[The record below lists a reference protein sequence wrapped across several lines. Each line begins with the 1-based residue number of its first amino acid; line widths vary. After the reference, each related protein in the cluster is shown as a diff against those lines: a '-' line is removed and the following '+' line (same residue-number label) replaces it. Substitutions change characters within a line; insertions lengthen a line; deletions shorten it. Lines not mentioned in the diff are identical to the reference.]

1 MKAPTADYSSL
12 SQALSSKTSA
22 LQTSYAAKDASNW
35 KSSYDIQQQSF
46 DLSKRSL
53 DLQEESTKV
62 NGIVNVASGVVQ
74 LGEDIAS
81 AVMGVASAKQD
92 AGKQDLTMKAT
103 QMSSDWE
110 TLLNMNPDF
119 MTELDDP
126 VTGAKTLGL
135 SEKGQEAYSKLE
147 AQYFPSDTKYGWGL
161 DDIASNIKQNL
172 KVNAVSYAQSLAL
185 SNIQGQADAA
195 YSYNLDYAQNLD
207 LQSGETE
214 TVTISDGN
222 GGTRTLTVGKNT
234 KALIDSRSYLG
245 ASWQSNQ
252 YEVAAQNL
260 VDSRQERIISD
271 VSEGYTN
278 GTYITDAA
286 AREALSSTITAHLD
300 SIEDP
305 TERATA
311 REKIKTAISSGIQT
325 YFTNRVNSIMAQD
338 TDSYSELQKLYN
350 SVSTDGDFSLKSLF
364 YDEDGNENPY
374 VDNVTLSNV
383 RSTILS
389 EMSAIEETAGTVAT
403 NKVSNGLSLINSQ
416 LKSGSMSPEGWVGS
430 FRNIMAD
437 AYGSDWMFNDEAKQV
452 FDNTVLSLLP
462 EDLKSDLSFKAAW
475 NSAVGTMFNMNY
487 EDLDYDQQVQ
497 AIAAQTN
504 MMNDL
509 MDAVVN
515 DPTIAMDPNKYAETL
530 SDIASRYNATYL
542 DIISGKFEANYFQ
555 TIGGNEGPKVFN
567 SSMNK
572 IVDAYSELIEE
583 NINDYGVWD
592 RSGDNL
598 PNGVNDTVTEA
609 LTVLA
614 KYTDNT
620 NAKLI
625 AEPKAGQIEF
635 EKDDDGN
642 LKIKTVTWDGY
653 EIDGAKGKVIYNASS
668 KSWKLDYEGPSLE
681 AQAAAISA
689 VTGTTVTVDD
699 VQAMQRMVEEADNAA
714 RSGNVLSPTSATI
727 GETAQMTLDA
737 VKNGN
742 IYTTG
747 KPSKEDAARLDN
759 SVDYF
764 VSKGGNNGTD
774 GGLEQFLW
782 SAATDEA
789 SLDSTLEKLKAKH
802 ESGEFE
808 PGMSSAEY
816 DEWSNSIAD
825 KVRTNRGWKESDTD
839 TETPAET
846 AEAAETPQAQTD
858 EGKTTEVVADEETT
872 KTVVPVDEAVNT
884 FVNTKDESDG
894 ALIQFLMEMAT
905 DEERLDDAV
914 EKLKE
919 KHANKETAADVDD
932 DEYNEWVTGVA
943 ERIKAVKKLSK
954 ASVVK
959 KKETVAETPKSTE
972 ETVETPK
979 EVAAETPKESAKE
992 TLVKD
997 NFKKASF
1004 DPNVPLKEQVMKA
1017 VNEEQT
1023 RLETKA
1029 QTAIGTLVREGR
1041 SLKTGDI
1048 YTLLE
1053 SNYDCIDTFAD
1064 KLKQAIADGDI
1075 KYNNFSEIEDYY
1087 KDVDSYIDATVKRI
1101 KNEKKGK

>member
-62 NGIVNVASGVVQ
+62 NGIVNVTSGVVQ

-81 AVMGVASAKQD
+81 AVMGIASAKQD

-161 DDIASNIKQNL
+161 DEIASNIKQNL

-214 TVTISDGN
+214 AVSISDGN

-234 KALIDSRSYLG
+234 KVLIDSRSYLG
-245 ASWQSNQ
+245 SSWQANQ

-260 VDSRQERIISD
+260 IDSRQERIISD
-271 VSEGYTN
+271 LSEGYTN

-286 AREALSSTITAHLD
+286 AREALNSTITAHLD

-311 REKIKTAISSGIQT
+311 KEKIKTAISTGIQT

-350 SVSTDGDFSLKSLF
+350 SVSIDGDFSLKSLF

-374 VDNVTLSNV
+374 VDNLTLSNV

-416 LKSGSMSPEGWVGS
+416 LKTGSMSPEGWVGS

-497 AIAAQTN
+497 AVAAQTN

-509 MDAVVN
+509 MDAVIN
-515 DPTIAMDPNKYAETL
+515 DPTIALDPNKYAETL
-530 SDIASRYNATYL
+530 TDIASRYNATYL
-542 DIISGKFEANYFQ
+542 DILSGKFEANYFQ

-567 SSMNK
+567 SSMK
-572 IVDAYSELIEE
+572 EIVNAYSELIEE
-583 NINDYGVWD
+583 NVNDYGVWD

-598 PNGVNDTVTEA
+598 PNGVNNTVTEA

-653 EIDGAKGKVIYNASS
+653 EINGAKGKVIYNASS

-689 VTGTTVTVDD
+689 ITGTTVTVDD
-699 VQAMQRMVEEADNAA
+699 VQAMQRMVEEADNAV
-714 RSGNVLSPTSATI
+714 RSGNDVLFPTTATI
-727 GETAQMTLDA
+727 GETAQMTLNA

-747 KPSKEDAARLDN
+747 KPSKEDTARLDN

-789 SLDSTLEKLKAKH
+789 SLESTLEKLKAKH
-802 ESGEFE
+802 ESGEFV

-825 KVRTNRGWKESDTD
+825 KVRTNRGWKESDTG

-846 AEAAETPQAQTD
+846 
-858 EGKTTEVVADEETT
+858 
-872 KTVVPVDEAVNT
+872 
-884 FVNTKDESDG
+884 
-894 ALIQFLMEMAT
+894 
-905 DEERLDDAV
+905 V
-914 EKLKE
+914 E
-919 KHANKETAADVDD
+919 
-932 DEYNEWVTGVA
+932 
-943 ERIKAVKKLSK
+943 
-954 ASVVK
+954 
-959 KKETVAETPKSTE
+959 
-972 ETVETPK
+972 
-979 EVAAETPKESAKE
+979 AAETPKESSME

-997 NFKKASF
+997 NSKKASF

-1017 VNEEQT
+1017 VKEEQT

-1053 SNYDCIDTFAD
+1053 NNYDCIDTFAD